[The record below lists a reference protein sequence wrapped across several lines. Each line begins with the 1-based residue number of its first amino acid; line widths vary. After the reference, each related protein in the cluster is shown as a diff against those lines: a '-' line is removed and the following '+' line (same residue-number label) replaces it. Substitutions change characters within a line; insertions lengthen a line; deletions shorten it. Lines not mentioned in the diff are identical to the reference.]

1 VRRGVLAVLLGLVW
15 LSGACFERRP
25 GSDRAPRADAGAV
38 VALRLVQPAHGAVV
52 TRRRP
57 VVRWRAGVSSPGWA
71 VEFCA
76 DARCARVLQRETSAA
91 FTASPSTDLSPGL
104 VFWRVSDPTR
114 VGVASPVRWFR
125 VPPGAPAGAAPGYG
139 SVASTA
145 QLDADGDGRAET
157 LDADGTLRPGD
168 RAEGATTVVARLDR
182 ADVDPVIAA
191 GDVDGDGFPDLAG
204 ITGVLN
210 PDGPSVAV
218 WRGPIAGDA
227 AAPGWR
233 AVVTEPL
240 PDAGPVHRFE
250 LLAGDFDGDGFR
262 DLVLSSLG
270 FQQGRGR
277 IYVIPGGEMALRSDA
292 IVALD
297 SPRGLGGR
305 FHALAAADLDG
316 DGADDLLAA
325 ASDLSSVAMVY
336 RGTATGIDS
345 VPTWTVARGDDSFG
359 RGGAIAD
366 LTGDGA
372 LDVALASPSARAQG
386 CVYTY
391 PWRPETRSLAV
402 DASSVACG
410 SAGRSTIFVGAIM
423 ALGDF
428 DGDGFADL
436 AALEQSEELDRLWTT
451 RGNRE
456 GLYEGGLTALDR
468 GSATGLRVRAM
479 TAVELDDDGLTD
491 LVVRVA
497 GASNS
502 DPLVR
507 YQGTRSG
514 LRPWSSR

>member
-1 VRRGVLAVLLGLVW
+1 MRRGVLAGWIGLACLGP
-15 LSGACFERRP
+15 GCFERRP
-25 GSDRAPRADAGAV
+25 GTDRAPRSDAGAAV
-38 VALRLVQPAHGAVV
+38 DLRLVQPAHGAVV

-57 VVRWRAGVSSPGWA
+57 VVRWRAGVSSPGWS
-71 VEFCA
+71 VEFCT
-76 DARCARVLQRETSAA
+76 DARCARVLQRETTAA
-91 FTASPSTDLSPGL
+91 LTAAPSTDLPLGL

-114 VGVASPVRWFR
+114 MGVASPVRWFR
-125 VPPGAPAGAAPGYG
+125 VPPGAPSGAGPGYG

-168 RAEGATTVVARLDR
+168 GAEGSTTVVARLDR

-204 ITGVLN
+204 ITGALD
-210 PDGPSVAV
+210 PDGPSVV
-218 WRGPIAGDA
+218 LWRGPVAGDA
-227 AAPGWR
+227 AAPRWR
-233 AVVTEPL
+233 TPVAEPL
-240 PDAGPVHRFE
+240 PDAGPAHHFE
-250 LLAGDFDGDGFR
+250 LLAGDFNGDGFR

-270 FQQGRGR
+270 FQHGRGR
-277 IYVIPGGEMALRSDA
+277 IYVIPGGEMGLRSDA
-292 IVALD
+292 VVALD
-297 SPRGLGGR
+297 SPRGLGGG

-316 DGADDLLAA
+316 DGADDLLAS
-325 ASDLSSVAMVY
+325 ASDISPVAMLY
-336 RGTATGIDS
+336 RGTAAGIDS
-345 VPTWTVARGDDSFG
+345 LPSWSVARGDDGFG

-372 LDVALASPSARAQG
+372 LDVALASPSARGQG
-386 CVYTY
+386 CVYTF

-402 DASSVACG
+402 DASSVACN
-410 SAGRSTIFVGAIM
+410 AAVRSTTFVGAIM

-436 AALEQSEELDRLWTT
+436 AAVEQSAELDRLWSTP
-451 RGNRE
+451 GNRE

-479 TAVELDDDGLTD
+479 AAVELDDDGLTD

-497 GASNS
+497 GAGGA

-507 YQGTRSG
+507 YQGSPSG
-514 LRPWSSR
+514 LHPWPSR